1 MHGPDILVRTISRP
15 KDPDKKYGN
24 RWQYQPRS
32 DRHSKAACWA
42 IMFDLLRHSSGLRD
56 QVARGKVVFGINH
69 EMRDFK
75 TGRKKD
81 LDLVVCTP
89 GTRPDGWKPKTGTFE
104 KLVKR
109 YGIDLT
115 DEQASLL
122 AELPE
127 LREDVVGEVHVAL
140 EAKACM
146 TEHLKALPR
155 LYDELSSSH
164 LTIHGNSPYAVAAG
178 FVMVNVSDSFISPD
192 RNKWSLADHVAEVSE
207 HDQPRVT
214 RRVVEKVKEIQRRS
228 STGEVGFDAIGLVLV
243 ACVNDGT
250 AVEVVTDDPAPQPG
264 QLLHYDA
271 MIRRIAKL
279 YESRFPH
286 E

>member
-1 MHGPDILVRTISRP
+1 MLGPGILVRTISKP
-15 KDPDKKYGN
+15 KDPDKKFGN
-24 RWQYQPRS
+24 RWQYNPRS
-32 DRHSKAACWA
+32 DRHSKAACWS
-42 IMFDLLRHSSGLRD
+42 ILFDLLCHSARLRD
-56 QVARGKVVFGINH
+56 QAAQGKIVFGINH
-69 EMRDFK
+69 EMRDFQ

-89 GTRPDGWKPKTGTFE
+89 GTRPEGWEPKAGTFR
-104 KLVKR
+104 KLAKR
-109 YGIDLT
+109 YSMDLT
-115 DEQASLL
+115 DEDVGQL
-122 AELPE
+122 AALPE
-127 LREDVVGEVHVAL
+127 VREDVVGEVHIAL

-164 LTIHGNSPYAVAAG
+164 LTIHGNSPYAIAAG
-178 FVMVNVSDSFISPD
+178 FVMVNVSDRFISPD
-192 RNKWSLADHVAEVSE
+192 RNKWALADHVADVSS

-214 RRVVEKVKEIQRRS
+214 KRVVEKVTEIQRRS
-228 STGEVGFDAIGLVLV
+228 STAEVGFDAIGLVLV
-243 ACVNDGT
+243 ACVNDGS
-250 AVEVVTDDPAPQPG
+250 AVKIVADSPAPQPG
-264 QLLHYDA
+264 HLLHYDA